1 MKRGGPRESG
11 ADGADD
17 GRPTVLTWPAVPPVV
32 GRVRLREFRDDDLA
46 MVLDLATDPYVPVI
60 STLDAGADEA
70 EARSYLERQHG
81 RLAEGRGFSFCVAL
95 DETDEAVG
103 TAGLWVDDLAHG
115 RFRAGYTVA
124 PSWRGRGLATDAL
137 RALTTFAWTL
147 EVAHRVELYVEPWN
161 TASLAVAERNGYL
174 REGLLRDHHRLG
186 GEWRD
191 MVLLAAVRP

>member
-1 MKRGGPRESG
+1 M
-11 ADGADD
+11 
-17 GRPTVLTWPAVPPVV
+17 LTWPAVPPVA
-32 GRVRLREFRDDDLA
+32 GRVRLREFRNDDLA
-46 MVLDLATDPYVPVI
+46 LVLDLATDPYVPVI
-60 STLDAGADEA
+60 STLPAGADDA
-70 EARSYLERQHG
+70 DALAYIERQQG
-81 RLAEGRGFSFCVAL
+81 RLAEGRGFSFCVSL
-95 DETDEAVG
+95 TDTDEAVG
-103 TAGLWVDDLAHG
+103 TAGLWVDDIGHG

-137 RALTTFAWTL
+137 RALTSFAWTL

-161 TASLAVAERNGYL
+161 TVSLAVAERNGYL

>member
-103 TAGLWVDDLAHG
+103 TAGLWVDDLG
-115 RFRAGYTVA
+115 
-124 PSWRGRGLATDAL
+124 TDASGPATPS
-137 RALTTFAWTL
+137 RRRGGVAAWRRT
-147 EVAHRVELYVEPWN
+147 RCG
-161 TASLAVAERNGYL
+161 R
-174 REGLLRDHHRLG
+174 
-186 GEWRD
+186 
-191 MVLLAAVRP
+191 

>member
-1 MKRGGPRESG
+1 MP
-11 ADGADD
+11 
-17 GRPTVLTWPAVPPVV
+17 
-32 GRVRLREFRDDDLA
+32 

-60 STLDAGADEA
+60 STLPAGADDA
-70 EARSYLERQHG
+70 DARAYLERQHG

-95 DETDEAVG
+95 DATDEAVG

-161 TASLAVAERNGYL
+161 TASLAVAERVGYE
-174 REGLLRDHHRLG
+174 REGLLRGHHRLG
-186 GEWRD
+186 GRWCD
-191 MVLLAAVRP
+191 MLLLASVRP

>member
-1 MKRGGPRESG
+1 M
-11 ADGADD
+11 DGADD
-17 GRPTVLTWPAVPPVV
+17 GPHSVLTWPVVPPAA
-32 GRVRLREFRDDDLA
+32 GRVRLRGFRDADLP

-60 STLDAGADEA
+60 STLPAGADEA
-70 EARSYLERQHG
+70 DALAYLERQHG
-81 RLAEGRGFSFCVAL
+81 RLGEGRGFSFCVAFA
-95 DETDEAVG
+95 DTDEAVG
-103 TAGLWVDDLAHG
+103 TAGLWVDDLGHG

-137 RALTTFAWTL
+137 RALTTFAWSV

-161 TASLAVAERNGYL
+161 TASLVVAERNGYV

-186 GEWRD
+186 DEWRD